1 MNHNIQTAI
10 LQKIHNDGHQQNI
23 EIYNGQVSLSSPAGI
38 SVYADS
44 SPPPVV
50 DADGRSGW
58 LFSKTVADASK
69 FNYYFYGEGNKAV
82 TLAELQSVCANV
94 SIDNYQNGASIPFF
108 VIYTKATG
116 VGDAGAWYHS
126 RIIYTI
132 DPSETIMLGEDIEM
146 YSINQQANHHQNKR
160 PVSFNSKIV
169 DGDGADTEEIYTIT
183 IHSDSGAPASTQ
195 ILVNSV
201 GFTIKKGEEI
211 INRRINLI

>member
-23 EIYNGQVSLSSPAGI
+23 EIYNGQVSLSSPAGTT
-38 SVYADS
+38 VAGGEQA
-44 SPPPVV
+44 PVL

-58 LFSKTVADASK
+58 LFTKTTADASK

-94 SIDNYQNGASIPFF
+94 SIDNYQDFTSIPFF
-108 VIYTKATG
+108 VIYTKPTG

-126 RIIYTI
+126 RIIYTM

-146 YSINQQANHHQNKR
+146 YSINRQANHHQNKR

-169 DGDGADTEEIYTIT
+169 NGDGADTEEIYTIT
-183 IHSDSGAPASTQ
+183 IHSDSSAPLSTQ